1 MLTTKAAVRERLT
14 DATMRETVKGEDG
27 RVLVILNLT
36 YPAVEEKSEARGRS
50 CSKRASPN
58 RVFFRFLRKKED
70 TDAPLAQVASFYRSV
85 AEAFASFAR
94 GELAKRAAA
103 NDAELPPCGAVLR
116 WRLQEETDDSFT
128 VELDGSVFDGVES
141 HPIPKD
147 VRVWRKCDG
156 LLERGT

>member
-36 YPAVEEKSEARGRS
+36 YPAVEEKSEAKGRS
-50 CSKRASPN
+50 CPKRAS
-58 RVFFRFLRKKED
+58 VFRFLRKKED
-70 TDAPLAQVASFYRSV
+70 ADAPLAQVASFYRSV
-85 AEAFASFAR
+85 AEAFACFAR

-156 LLERGT
+156 LLERGTM